1 MICMDELSEVM
12 YWKKQRMKDSI
23 LEYSD
28 SRRKERTEQL
38 INIEKKKTVKR
49 KISEWTLFW
58 KQWPTGI
65 SKSA

>member
-28 SRRKERTEQL
+28 SRRKDRTEQL
-38 INIEKKKTVKR
+38 INIEKKN
-49 KISEWTLFW
+49 S
-58 KQWPTGI
+58 
-65 SKSA
+65 